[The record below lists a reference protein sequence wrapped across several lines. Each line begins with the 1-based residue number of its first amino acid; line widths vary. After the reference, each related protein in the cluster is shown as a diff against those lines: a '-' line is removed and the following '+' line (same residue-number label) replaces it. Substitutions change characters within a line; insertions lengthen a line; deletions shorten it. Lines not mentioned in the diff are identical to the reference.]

1 MIIYLPGLLNQLVV
15 LSYASFGRGTTII
28 LQVCSVCS
36 PNQPSKRAQYSP
48 ILRILGFCSQW
59 LLCVQSRVPVIDS
72 PTGTLIENLCSPW
85 WENQF
90 LIMLSFIFI
99 CYYICLVSC
108 PAQWSTI
115 NQLVLWSEVRFL
127 LPLHSVVTNTRHFYF
142 WLLYGN
148 IYVCA
153 IDFNLQ
159 CGLSTIIFSRVIIV

>member
-1 MIIYLPGLLNQLVV
+1 MRNAIVILIYLPRLLDQFIV
-15 LSYASFGRGTTII
+15 LSYALFGRGTTII

-85 WENQF
+85 WENQL
-90 LIMLSFIFI
+90 LIMVLFIFN
-99 CYYICLVSC
+99 CYWICLVSC

-115 NQLVLWSEVRFL
+115 NQLVLWLEVRFL
-127 LPLHSVVTNTRHFYF
+127 LP
-142 WLLYGN
+142 
-148 IYVCA
+148 
-153 IDFNLQ
+153 
-159 CGLSTIIFSRVIIV
+159 